1 MQSIIYAKL
10 NVALSALDEAKA
22 ARKLNARLSAYQN
35 ARDSVQAALAALPP
49 AYIQPGSH
57 SLGVAINNID
67 RAMDT
72 RWYELERRNNR
83 AAYMNIDNA
92 MRVMEQAK
100 RWYK

>member
-1 MQSIIYAKL
+1 MRSIIYAKL
-10 NVALSALDEAKA
+10 NAALSALDEAKA

-35 ARDSVQAALAALPP
+35 ARDSVQAALTELPS
-49 AYIQPGSH
+49 AYIQPGSR
-57 SLGVAINNID
+57 SLEEAINNID
-67 RAMDT
+67 RAMGM